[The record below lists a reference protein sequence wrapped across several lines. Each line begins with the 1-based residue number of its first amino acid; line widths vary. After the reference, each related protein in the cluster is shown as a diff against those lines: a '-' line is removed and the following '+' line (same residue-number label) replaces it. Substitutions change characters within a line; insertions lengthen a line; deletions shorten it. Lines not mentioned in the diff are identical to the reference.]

1 MILIK
6 HADLYQPRHHG
17 MSDILIGGNA
27 ILSIAAHIEASSL
40 PDPVE
45 IIDAQRRPVVPGFI
59 DNHVHITGGGGEGG
73 FQTRTPELAIEDA
86 ITAGVT
92 TVIGVLGTDGVAR
105 SLETLLA
112 KVYAIRAQG
121 LSAWCYAGSYHVP
134 FRTLTGSLM
143 QDIMLVEPILGAG
156 EIAVSDHRSSRPS
169 VEELARIVADARVA
183 GLLSGKAGVVNMHL
197 GDEPAGLEP
206 LRKIV
211 AAQPILARTMLP
223 THCGRNERL
232 FQEALEWAKEG
243 GVADF
248 TTSSVPSFVAGGEI
262 TAAAALKTFRDLQ
275 IPLERITWSSDGQG
289 SLPLFNEEGVCTGI
303 GIGTCRS
310 LVAALQEACGT
321 GIPLEDA
328 LLPITANPA
337 SVLRLQGKGQIA
349 HGADADLVILDE
361 DLRPATVV
369 ARGRVLLQE
378 HMLVHGVSASI

>member
-6 HADLYQPRHHG
+6 HADLFQPRHHG
-17 MSDILIGGNA
+17 ISDILIGGGSILA
-27 ILSIAAHIEASSL
+27 IAEQIEAACL
-40 PDPVE
+40 PEPLE
-45 IIDAQRRPVVPGFI
+45 IIDAQGQPVVPGFI

-86 ITAGVT
+86 IAAGVT

-156 EIAVSDHRSSRPS
+156 EIAVSDHRSSRPL

-197 GDEPAGLEP
+197 GDEAAGMEP
-206 LRKIV
+206 LRSI
-211 AAQPILARTMLP
+211 AAEQPILARSMLP
-223 THCGRNERL
+223 THCGRNQRL
-232 FQEALEWAKEG
+232 FQETLEWARQG
-243 GVADF
+243 GVVDF

-262 TAAAALKTFRDLQ
+262 TAAAALKTFRDLH
-275 IPLERITWSSDGQG
+275 IPLDRITWSSDGQG
-289 SLPLFNEEGVCTGI
+289 SLPLFNEQGVCTGI

-310 LVAALQEACGT
+310 LVAALQEAIGA
-321 GIPLEDA
+321 GIPLEEA
-328 LLPITANPA
+328 LLPITVNPA
-337 SVLRLQGKGQIA
+337 SILKLHGKGQITQ
-349 HGADADLVILDE
+349 GADADLAILDK
-361 DLRPATVV
+361 DLRPATVL
-369 ARGRVLLQE
+369 ARGRVLLRE
-378 HMLVHGVSASI
+378 YVLVSDSH

>member
-17 MSDILIGGNA
+17 MSDILIGGGSILA
-27 ILSIAAHIEASSL
+27 IAEQIDAACL
-40 PDPVE
+40 PEPVE
-45 IIDAQRRPVVPGFI
+45 IIDAQGQPAVPGFI

-92 TVIGVLGTDGVAR
+92 TVIGVLGTDGIAR

-197 GDEPAGLEP
+197 GDEAAGMEP
-206 LRKIV
+206 LRSI
-211 AAQPILARTMLP
+211 AAEQPILIRSMLP
-223 THCGRNERL
+223 THCGRNQRL

-243 GVADF
+243 GMADF

-262 TAAAALKTFRDLQ
+262 TAAAALKAFRDLQ
-275 IPLERITWSSDGQG
+275 IPLDRITWSSDGQG
-289 SLPLFNEEGVCTGI
+289 SLPLFNEQGVCTGI

-310 LVAALQEACGT
+310 LVAALQEAIGA
-321 GIPLEDA
+321 GIPLEEA
-328 LLPITANPA
+328 LLPITVNPA
-337 SVLRLQGKGQIA
+337 SILKLHGKGQITQ
-349 HGADADLVILDE
+349 GADADLVILE
-361 DLRPATVV
+361 NDLRPATVV
-369 ARGRVLLQE
+369 ARGRVLLRE
-378 HMLVHGVSASI
+378 HVLVSGSH